1 MLGSKLLV
9 AVKLFK
15 EPESSSFREEV
26 VVAAVAVTNS
36 SNNSTNTSYN
46 NYTYAP
52 NNTSNGAAGGGED
65 LMKIINT
72 NSNYSLIRHHSASCS
87 VLQGLLNDEDHDLL
101 YKFNPPAP
109 SNGGG
114 DGGADDNQWSSL
126 LDIDSDYTNLIANI
140 DNILPYPLPS
150 ILEQDDTNNQ
160 GMISPGPDHDY
171 IISSNDS
178 RNSNTMDMKRRRR
191 RRKPPLPS
199 PSPSSGH
206 ELIRHSSSPAHLL
219 SRIAMEEMHEMEMEM
234 EMEMEKKKKN
244 IVPTMN
250 ISLL

>member
-1 MLGSKLLV
+1 
-9 AVKLFK
+9 
-15 EPESSSFREEV
+15 
-26 VVAAVAVTNS
+26 
-36 SNNSTNTSYN
+36 
-46 NYTYAP
+46 
-52 NNTSNGAAGGGED
+52 
-65 LMKIINT
+65 MKTTNT
-72 NSNYSLIRHHSASCS
+72 NSNYSLIRHHSAPSS

-109 SNGGG
+109 GHGGS
-114 DGGADDNQWSSL
+114 DDNQWSSL
-126 LDIDSDYTNLIANI
+126 LDIDSDYTNLIANM
-140 DNILPYPLPS
+140 DNIVPYPLPS
-150 ILEQDDTNNQ
+150 ISEQDDTNNNQ
-160 GMISPGPDHDY
+160 GMLSPGPHHHDY
-171 IISSNDS
+171 ILSSNDS
-178 RNSNTMDMKRRRR
+178 RNSNNTTMDMKRRRR
-191 RRKPPLPS
+191 RRKPPLPSPS

>member
-1 MLGSKLLV
+1 MDTMMMAMDSV
-9 AVKLFK
+9 QQDYNSSN
-15 EPESSSFREEV
+15 SSSNSSNQNCFGLMDSLPPYT
-26 VVAAVAVTNS
+26 TNS
-36 SNNSTNTSYN
+36 TNNSTNTSYC

-72 NSNYSLIRHHSASCS
+72 NSNYSLIRHHSAPSS

-109 SNGGG
+109 GHGGG

-140 DNILPYPLPS
+140 DNIVPYPLPS

-191 RRKPPLPS
+191 RRKPPLPLPS
-199 PSPSSGH
+199 PSPIIW
-206 ELIRHSSSPAHLL
+206 L
-219 SRIAMEEMHEMEMEM
+219 
-234 EMEMEKKKKN
+234 
-244 IVPTMN
+244 
-250 ISLL
+250 